1 MTEES
6 KTAVLAA
13 MGANLAIAC
22 GKLAAGVITGSAA
35 LLAEAGHSVAD
46 TVNQVF
52 LLVGVNLSRNEADE
66 RHPHGHGKEAF
77 FWAFLAAVFIF
88 VAGAAFSV
96 FEGIRTLVQESNHDR
111 SVTELVIAYGVLGFA
126 FVFESA
132 SFFVA
137 VRQIRADAARKGWSI
152 IKYVRQSP
160 ALTLKTVLFEDSAA
174 LSGLTLAALGLTLS
188 ELTHDEAWDGVA
200 SLAIGVLL
208 GGVAL
213 LLGWQSR
220 ALLIGAAT
228 SAENVETITE
238 AIREFPEIQEVP
250 RLLTMQTGVAS
261 ILVTGEL
268 RLCRDLSGVEVAALI
283 ERLDRRLDAALPEIQ
298 DTFWEV
304 RPPLAEGPAMRAG
317 SR

>member
-1 MTEES
+1 MAEES
-6 KTAVLAA
+6 KAAVLAA
-13 MGANLAIAC
+13 MGANFAIAG

-52 LLVGVNLSRNEADE
+52 LLVGLNLSRSEADE
-66 RHPHGHGKEAF
+66 RHPHGHGKETF

-88 VAGAAFSV
+88 VAGAVFSI
-96 FEGIRTLVQESNHDR
+96 FEGVRTLVQETNHNR
-111 SVTELVIAYGVLGFA
+111 SATDLGIAYGVLGFA
-126 FVFESA
+126 FLFETA
-132 SFFVA
+132 SFVVA
-137 VRQIRADAARKGWSI
+137 VRQIRADAARNGWSI
-152 IKYVRQSP
+152 VRYVRESP

-174 LSGLTLAALGLTLS
+174 LAGLALATLGLTVS
-188 ELTHDEAWDGVA
+188 ELTHSEVWDGVA
-200 SLAIGVLL
+200 SLAIGFLL
-208 GGVAL
+208 AGVAI

-228 SAENVETITE
+228 STENLETITE
-238 AIREFPEIQEVP
+238 TIRQFPEIQEVP
-250 RLLTMQTGVAS
+250 RLLTMQTGVSS

-283 ERLDRRLDAALPEIQ
+283 ERLDRKLETALPEIH

-304 RPPLAEGPAMRAG
+304 RPPA
-317 SR
+317 